1 MLKFSEEIKDLSAAL
16 AKAQGELENAA
27 KNATNPHFRNN
38 YADLA
43 TILNVVRPV
52 LAKHGL
58 AVSQHPAFCEGMVHV
73 TTLLS
78 HSSGQWMQSC
88 VSSPVGKADA
98 QGVGSAITYCR
109 RYSLAAIAG
118 ISQEDDD
125 GNAASRK
132 EVKEEKPPVKL
143 DTKLCKALD
152 AAATAEEWKA
162 VWNTIDVGQ
171 RHGYK
176 AYMDAATAKFGG
188 HHG

>member
-1 MLKFSEEIKDLSAAL
+1 MLKFSEEIKDISTALS
-16 AKAQGELENAA
+16 KAQGELENAN

-58 AVSQHPAFCEGMVHV
+58 AITQHPSFGDGIVYV
-73 TTLLS
+73 TSLLS

-88 VSSPVGKADA
+88 ISTPVSKADA

-125 GNAASRK
+125 GNAAS
-132 EVKEEKPPVKL
+132 VKNTETPAYKHNVKIIKQFQGAKTL
-143 DTKLCKALD
+143 VELHD
-152 AAATAEEWKA
+152 
-162 VWNTIDVGQ
+162 VWNSVDVGLRSHYAEAKDVAKQ
-171 RHGYK
+171 RI
-176 AYMDAATAKFGG
+176 GG
-188 HHG
+188 GNA